1 MIKVV
6 GVILLK
12 MPLLS
17 AILSFFTTLNRD
29 RRKSRESGTFIE
41 RYGKT
46 LCSLAVILMC
56 GIILVLRYTGI
67 IEIS

>member
-1 MIKVV
+1 MKIPV
-6 GVILLK
+6 LL
-12 MPLLS
+12 
-17 AILSFFTTLNRD
+17 AIISFFSALYYD
-29 RRKSRESGTFIE
+29 RRKGTESGTFIE

-56 GIILVLRYTGI
+56 GIILVLRYKGI